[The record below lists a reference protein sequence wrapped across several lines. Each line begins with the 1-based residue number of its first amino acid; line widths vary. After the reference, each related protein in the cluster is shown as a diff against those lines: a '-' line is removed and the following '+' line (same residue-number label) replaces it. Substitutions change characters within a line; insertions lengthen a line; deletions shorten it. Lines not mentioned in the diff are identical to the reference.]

1 MLASLFSVLCDGF
14 AYGMLL
20 FLLSV
25 GLSVTLGMMNFV
37 NLAHCSFAMVGGY
50 VTVTLANAFGWP
62 FFATLPAAFLSAA
75 AASVVLER
83 TLYRRLYRASDL
95 DQCLFT
101 IGIVFISVAA
111 AAYLY
116 GTLQQPIN
124 TPTYLQGAVEF
135 LGMRFGVYRLFLIV
149 TALVI
154 TAILVAALEYTRF
167 GAQVRAAVDNPR
179 MARGLGVDVDRAF
192 AITFA
197 LGGGLA
203 GLGGALA
210 IDLILGYAGI
220 VSLGHAAFFGLG
232 AYAAG
237 LLSKHAW
244 GEPLSGLLIASAVSA
259 AVGYAMSFIIARFR
273 HLALI
278 MITLGLGLL
287 LHEAANSASW
297 LTGGADGLQGMK
309 IRPLFET
316 FRFDLYGRTAYT
328 YSVVVLF
335 LTFLA
340 ARRIIHSPC
349 GLAFRGIRENATRM
363 PAIGAPSHA
372 HLRKIYTLSAAMA
385 GVAGALLAQT
395 TSTVSLE
402 VLSFQRSADVLVI
415 LILGGAGRLYGG
427 IGGAIIH
434 MVARDRFSGI
444 SPQFWYFWIGLLL
457 VVVVMFLPN
466 GILGGLAKITA
477 RWQRKAP

>member
-1 MLASLFSVLCDGF
+1 MLASLFSVLFDGF

-50 VTVTLANAFGWP
+50 VTVTLANSFGWP
-62 FFATLPAAFLSAA
+62 FFATLPAAFFAAA

-116 GTLQQPIN
+116 GTLQQPVS
-124 TPTYLQGAVEF
+124 TPPTLKGAVELF
-135 LGMRFGVYRLFLIV
+135 GLRFGVYRLFLIV

-210 IDLILGYAGI
+210 IEIVGLDHNFAFTYLVYVLIVVAVG
-220 VSLGHAAFFGLG
+220 GLG
-232 AYAAG
+232 SIGGSFVAAAVLGISDMAGKYYFPQLGAFLIYLVMLALLIWRPAG
-237 LLSKHAW
+237 LFGK
-244 GEPLSGLLIASAVSA
+244 
-259 AVGYAMSFIIARFR
+259 R
-273 HLALI
+273 
-278 MITLGLGLL
+278 
-287 LHEAANSASW
+287 
-297 LTGGADGLQGMK
+297 
-309 IRPLFET
+309 
-316 FRFDLYGRTAYT
+316 
-328 YSVVVLF
+328 
-335 LTFLA
+335 
-340 ARRIIHSPC
+340 
-349 GLAFRGIRENATRM
+349 
-363 PAIGAPSHA
+363 
-372 HLRKIYTLSAAMA
+372 
-385 GVAGALLAQT
+385 
-395 TSTVSLE
+395 
-402 VLSFQRSADVLVI
+402 
-415 LILGGAGRLYGG
+415 
-427 IGGAIIH
+427 
-434 MVARDRFSGI
+434 
-444 SPQFWYFWIGLLL
+444 
-457 VVVVMFLPN
+457 
-466 GILGGLAKITA
+466 
-477 RWQRKAP
+477 